1 MDYVQLAKKIET
13 IARNAGLKITSAI
26 SKEIMEKG
34 GSADIVTNMDL
45 ASQRYIMSECAKL
58 IPESTFIAEEDN
70 VRNISDGYTWVIDPI
85 DGTTNYAYEYKHSC
99 ISIALL
105 HQKRGV
111 IGVVYN
117 PYLNEAFVGVNGEGS
132 RLNEQPIHLS
142 QNKLRDALVLIGT
155 SPYHKEKADMTF
167 DLAKR
172 IFLNC
177 RDIRR
182 SSSAAMDLCY
192 VASGRVDAYYE
203 ESLSPWDFAAGE
215 VILRNAGGKL
225 HVLEPETF
233 NYDHPIGLVA
243 ANQECFEDMVKLI
256 EEGRHE

>member
-13 IARNAGLKITSAI
+13 VARNAGLKITSAA

-142 QNKLRDALVLIGT
+142 QNKLGDALVLIGT

-167 DLAKR
+167 ELAKR
-172 IFLNC
+172 IF
-177 RDIRR
+177 
-182 SSSAAMDLCY
+182 
-192 VASGRVDAYYE
+192 
-203 ESLSPWDFAAGE
+203 
-215 VILRNAGGKL
+215 
-225 HVLEPETF
+225 
-233 NYDHPIGLVA
+233 
-243 ANQECFEDMVKLI
+243 
-256 EEGRHE
+256 

>member
-1 MDYVQLAKKIET
+1 M
-13 IARNAGLKITSAI
+13 
-26 SKEIMEKG
+26 
-34 GSADIVTNMDL
+34 
-45 ASQRYIMSECAKL
+45 
-58 IPESTFIAEEDN
+58 
-70 VRNISDGYTWVIDPI
+70 
-85 DGTTNYAYEYKHSC
+85 
-99 ISIALL
+99 L

-142 QNKLRDALVLIGT
+142 QNKLGDALVLIGT

-167 DLAKR
+167 ELAKR

-182 SSSAAMDLCY
+182 SGSAAMDLCY

-243 ANQECFEDMVKLI
+243 ANRECFEDMVKLI

>member
-13 IARNAGLKITSAI
+13 VARNAGLKITSAA

-105 HQKRGV
+105 HQ
-111 IGVVYN
+111 
-117 PYLNEAFVGVNGEGS
+117 
-132 RLNEQPIHLS
+132 
-142 QNKLRDALVLIGT
+142 
-155 SPYHKEKADMTF
+155 
-167 DLAKR
+167 
-172 IFLNC
+172 
-177 RDIRR
+177 
-182 SSSAAMDLCY
+182 
-192 VASGRVDAYYE
+192 
-203 ESLSPWDFAAGE
+203 
-215 VILRNAGGKL
+215 NAG
-225 HVLEPETF
+225 
-233 NYDHPIGLVA
+233 
-243 ANQECFEDMVKLI
+243 
-256 EEGRHE
+256 

>member
-13 IARNAGLKITSAI
+13 IARNAGLKITSTT
-26 SKEIMEKG
+26 SKEIIEKN

-58 IPESTFIAEEDN
+58 IPNSTFIAEEDN
-70 VRNISDGYTWVIDPI
+70 VRDSSDGYTWVIDPI
-85 DGTTNYAYEYKHSC
+85 DGTTNYAYDYHHSC

-105 HQKRGV
+105 HHMHGV

-132 RLNEQPIHLS
+132 RLNGTPLHMSHNVL
-142 QNKLRDALVLIGT
+142 KDALVLIGT

-167 DLAKR
+167 NMAKR
-172 IFLNC
+172 IFQNC

-182 SSSAAMDLCY
+182 SGSAAMDLCY
-192 VASGRVDAYYE
+192 VAAGRVDAYYE

-225 HVLEPETF
+225 HVLEPDTF
-233 NYDHPIGLVA
+233 NYEQAVGMIA
-243 ANQECFEDMVKLI
+243 ANEECFDDMVKLV